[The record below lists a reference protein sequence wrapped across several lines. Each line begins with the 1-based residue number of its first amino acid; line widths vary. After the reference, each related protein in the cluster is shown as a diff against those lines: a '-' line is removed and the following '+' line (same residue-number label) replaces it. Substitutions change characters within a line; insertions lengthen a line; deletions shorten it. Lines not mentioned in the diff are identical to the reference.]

1 MTDTVDPVFLW
12 CRQMAVVTSYEGPP
26 EQLGEAEQYYLAL
39 SRVPSFQ
46 LRVELMLLVSG
57 TRTCSARFQC
67 FDGLTVPWL
76 MICKRKL
83 LFEKFVLGNLA

>member
-1 MTDTVDPVFLW
+1 MTDTVDPVW
-12 CRQMAVVTSYEGPP
+12 PRCRQMAVVTSYEGPP

-57 TRTCSARFQC
+57 TRPAALSFSASM
-67 FDGLTVPWL
+67 DSDSP
-76 MICKRKL
+76 
-83 LFEKFVLGNLA
+83 LAYDL